1 MDSMTTNVEE
11 VIALVTESITT
22 YGLSVIGAIALLI
35 FGVMAAGWTERMVS
49 KGLSKTK
56 KIDDILR
63 GFFSSMARY
72 TVLILVFI
80 AVLDQFGVET
90 TSFIAVLGAAGLA
103 IGLALQGTLSNVAAG
118 VMLLVFRPFKV
129 GDFVEVGGL
138 SGSID
143 RVTLFFTEMH
153 TGDNIHMI
161 MPNAQ
166 IWGGSIKNYSHHP
179 KRRFDMVVGV
189 GYEVDLNKAMDLFTG
204 IVNKD
209 VRAHGDPEP
218 LVVIQSLGESSV
230 DILIRTWCDSSD
242 YWGLQFDLNK
252 AIKEA
257 CDENNISIPYPH
269 RTVELIQAPE

>member
-1 MDSMTTNVEE
+1 MDSMFTNVEE
-11 VIALVTESITT
+11 ILALVIDSVTL
-22 YGLSVIGAIALLI
+22 YGLSVIGAITLLI
-35 FGVMAAGWTERMVS
+35 FGVIAAGWVERGVT
-49 KGLSKTK
+49 KALSKTK
-56 KIDDILR
+56 RVDDILR
-63 GFFSSMARY
+63 GFFASMARY
-72 TVLILVFI
+72 IVLILVFI

-143 RVTLFFTEMH
+143 RMTLFFTEMH
-153 TGDNIHMI
+153 TGDNIHMV

-166 IWGGSIKNYSHHP
+166 IWGSSIKNYSHHP
-179 KRRFDMVVGV
+179 KRRFDMIVGV
-189 GYEVDLNKAMDLFTG
+189 GYEVDLNKAMAVFTDLVT
-204 IVNKD
+204 KD
-209 VRAHGDPEP
+209 DRVHADPEP
-218 LVVIQSLGESSV
+218 LVAIKALGESSV
-230 DILIRTWCDSSD
+230 DIMIRIWCDSGD

-257 CDENNISIPYPH
+257 CDEYNISIPYPH
-269 RTVELIQAPE
+269 RTVELIQATE

>member
-1 MDSMTTNVEE
+1 MESMTTNVEDILNLLIE
-11 VIALVTESITT
+11 NITT
-22 YGLSVIGAIALLI
+22 YGLSVVGAIALLI
-35 FGVMAAGWTERMVS
+35 FGVIAAGWTERMVT

-56 KIDDILR
+56 RVDDILR
-63 GFFSSMARY
+63 GFFASMARY
-72 TVLILVFI
+72 IVLILVFI

-129 GDFVEVGGL
+129 GDFVEVAGL
-138 SGSID
+138 AGSID

-153 TGDNIHMI
+153 TGDNIHMVV
-161 MPNAQ
+161 PNAQ
-166 IWGGSIKNYSHHP
+166 IWGSSIKNYSHHP

-189 GYEVDLNKAMDLFTG
+189 GYDADLSTTMALFGTLVG
-204 IVNKD
+204 NDARVHAAPD
-209 VRAHGDPEP
+209 P
-218 LVVIQSLGESSV
+218 LVAIKALGESSV
-230 DILIRTWCDSSD
+230 DIMIRIWCDSGD

-269 RTVELIQAPE
+269 RTVELIQTST